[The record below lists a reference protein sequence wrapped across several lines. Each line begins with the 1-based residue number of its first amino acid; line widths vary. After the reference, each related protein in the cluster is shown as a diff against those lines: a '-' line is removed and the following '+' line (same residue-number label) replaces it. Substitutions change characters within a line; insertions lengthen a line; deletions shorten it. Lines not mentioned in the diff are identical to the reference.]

1 MIRQG
6 HNTQTLIPSVGDVS
20 KRRVLSLLNCAEC
33 RAARAVRFEA
43 IQPGCIW
50 NSTAAENGARVVSR
64 PAVRHSRAAF
74 CIRKYYQRPASA
86 GVRQSRR
93 LSARATI
100 CQPKMTGRPA
110 AANRPPVCSLA
121 GAWTPSINRG
131 KGCQQGMKEEG
142 RTRLRRTRRKTVP
155 GLFDQISPLAL
166 CVPYFARD

>member
-86 GVRQSRR
+86 GREAISTPLGSSND
-93 LSARATI
+93 LSAEDDGT
-100 CQPKMTGRPA
+100 PGRGQSSS
-110 AANRPPVCSLA
+110 RLL
-121 GAWTPSINRG
+121 TRG
-131 KGCQQGMKEEG
+131 GVD
-142 RTRLRRTRRKTVP
+142 T
-155 GLFDQISPLAL
+155 F
-166 CVPYFARD
+166 Y